1 MYAIAGWCGLVVAE
15 NMSRTRT
22 DVLVVAQRGEH
33 AVEAVAAVGSLAVA
47 SGYALSQPMEVM
59 HQGISLD
66 PHKLPHFPVGGHW
79 AHRDACLSHSHYVT
93 VDNWIDK
100 CLSDTVRT
108 RYALIGRH

>member
-1 MYAIAGWCGLVVAE
+1 MVAE